1 MSRGSRGY
9 RDFEQTLGLTGG
21 VIAILLFLA
30 LIAAFVVV
38 TLVVFVVWTFVRYH
52 KYKALW
58 MALGVCIVLCIAGVL
73 FWKLFSVGACLVLP
87 PVGIA
92 VLVITCL
99 VVWLGSSTTLM
110 RENVSLID
118 QVLHSNWLRLG
129 DSPRQDVEDEQL
141 AA

>member
-1 MSRGSRGY
+1 MSRGSRSY
-9 RDFEQTLGLTGG
+9 RDFNQTMALTGG
-21 VIAILLFLA
+21 IIEILLVLA

-38 TLVVFVVWTFVRYH
+38 TISVFVCWTYVRY
-52 KYKALW
+52 YKQKVLW
-58 MALGVCIVLCIAGVL
+58 IALGVCIALAVAGVVL
-73 FWKLFSVGACLVLP
+73 YKLFSIGAFLLVL

-99 VVWLGSSTTLM
+99 VVQLRSSTTLM
-110 RENVSLID
+110 RENVSLTHEI
-118 QVLHSNWLRLG
+118 LHSNWFRLG